1 MGRNENVTIFRDTET
16 MCRTHPR
23 LRESICFSR
32 RNQKLILEGDE
43 VSAPMGDG
51 GEMGRLIV
59 SSKRT
64 FEAASAYA
72 RTMKTC
78 VLNFASAGNPG
89 GGVVNGSSA
98 QEEALCR
105 CSTLYFNLNT
115 SEMWHRFYSPH
126 RAAHDPIHNDDII
139 YTPRVTVFKS
149 DTAFPS
155 ALPEADW
162 YELDVISCAAPNLR
176 EHPSNSMNTGD
187 GDRHIRLAS
196 DELRRLHEKR
206 LSRILNVAAANGE
219 EAIVLGAFGCG
230 AFRNDPK
237 VVSAAAAAVIPQ
249 YRTRFKV
256 IEFAIYCRHGD
267 TQNYDA
273 FQTAFEPHCPTRLLK
288 LSFIT
293 SCL

>member
-1 MGRNENVTIFRDTET
+1 M

-23 LRESICFSR
+23 LRESISFSR
-32 RNQKLILEGDE
+32 ANQKLILEGDA
-43 VSAPMGDG
+43 VSAPRGDG
-51 GEMGRLIV
+51 GAMGQLVV
-59 SSKRT
+59 SPKRT
-64 FEAASAYA
+64 FQAASAYA

-78 VLNFASAGNPG
+78 VLNFASASNPG

-115 SEMWHRFYSPH
+115 NEMRNGFYSPH

-149 DTAFPS
+149 DTSFPS
-155 ALPEADW
+155 ALPETDW

-176 EHPSNSMNTGD
+176 EHPSNSMNSGD
-187 GDRHIRLAS
+187 GARRIQLAP

-206 LSRILNVAAANGE
+206 LSRILDVAAANGE

-237 VVSAAAAAVIPQ
+237 VVAAAAAVMPH

-256 IEFAIYCRHGD
+256 IEFAIYCRPGD

-273 FQTAFEPHCPTRLLK
+273 FRKAFGLYCSGKE
-288 LSFIT
+288 I
-293 SCL
+293 

>member
-1 MGRNENVTIFRDTET
+1 MGRNENVTIFRDTEA

-23 LRESICFSR
+23 LRESISFSR
-32 RNQKLILEGDE
+32 ANQKVILEGDG
-43 VSAPMGDG
+43 VSAPRGDG

-64 FEAASAYA
+64 FEAAFAYA

-115 SEMWHRFYSPH
+115 SEMWNRFYSPH

-149 DTAFPS
+149 DTAFPA
-155 ALPEADW
+155 ALPEAEW

-187 GDRHIRLAS
+187 GDRRIRLAP

-219 EAIVLGAFGCG
+219 EAIILGAFGCG

-237 VVSAAAAAVIPQ
+237 VVSAAAAAVMPQ
-249 YRTRFKV
+249 YRMRFKV
-256 IEFAIYCRHGD
+256 IEFAIYCRSDD

-273 FQTAFEPHCPTRLLK
+273 FKTAFGGGKVR
-288 LSFIT
+288 
-293 SCL
+293 

>member
-1 MGRNENVTIFRDTET
+1 MIFRDTET

-23 LRESICFSR
+23 LRESISFSR
-32 RNQKLILEGDE
+32 TNQKVILEGDE
-43 VSAPMGDG
+43 VSVSRGDG
-51 GEMGRLIV
+51 SEMGRLIV

-115 SEMWHRFYSPH
+115 SEMWNRFYSPH

-155 ALPEADW
+155 ALPEAEW

-187 GDRHIRLAS
+187 GDRRIRLAPG
-196 DELRRLHEKR
+196 ELRRLHEKR
-206 LSRILNVAAANGE
+206 LSRILNVAASNGE
-219 EAIVLGAFGCG
+219 EAIILGAFGCG

-256 IEFAIYCRHGD
+256 IEFAIYCRSDD

-273 FQTAFEPHCPTRLLK
+273 FKTAFGPEL
-288 LSFIT
+288 
-293 SCL
+293 

>member
-1 MGRNENVTIFRDTET
+1 MGRNENIAIFRDTET

-23 LRESICFSR
+23 LKSSISFSR
-32 RNQKLILEGDE
+32 ANQKLILEGDE
-43 VSAPMGDG
+43 VSAPRCDG
-51 GEMGRLIV
+51 GAMGQLVV
-59 SSKRT
+59 SPKRT

-78 VLNFASAGNPG
+78 VLNFASASNPG

-115 SEMWHRFYSPH
+115 SEMWNGFYSPH

-149 DTAFPS
+149 DTSFPS
-155 ALPEADW
+155 ALPETDW
-162 YELDVISCAAPNLR
+162 YELDVITCAAPNLR
-176 EHPSNSMNTGD
+176 EHPSNSMNSGD
-187 GDRHIRLAS
+187 GARRIQLAPG
-196 DELRRLHEKR
+196 ELRRLHEKR
-206 LSRILNVAAANGE
+206 LSRILDVAAANGE

-230 AFRNDPK
+230 AFRNDPR
-237 VVSAAAAAVIPQ
+237 VVSAAAAAVMPH
-249 YRTRFKV
+249 YRMRFKV
-256 IEFAIYCRHGD
+256 IEFAIYCRPGD

-273 FQTAFEPHCPTRLLK
+273 FKTAFGL
-288 LSFIT
+288 
-293 SCL
+293 

>member
-1 MGRNENVTIFRDTET
+1 MMIFRDTER

-23 LRESICFSR
+23 LRESISFSR
-32 RNQKLILEGDE
+32 TNQKVILEGDE
-43 VSAPMGDG
+43 VSAPRSDG
-51 GEMGRLIV
+51 SEMGRLIV

-64 FEAASAYA
+64 FEAASVYA

-115 SEMWHRFYSPH
+115 SEMWNRFYSPH

-155 ALPEADW
+155 VLPEPEW

-187 GDRHIRLAS
+187 GDRRIRLAP

-219 EAIVLGAFGCG
+219 EAIILGAFGCG

-256 IEFAIYCRHGD
+256 IEFAIYCRSDD

-273 FQTAFEPHCPTRLLK
+273 FKTAFGGGKVR
-288 LSFIT
+288 
-293 SCL
+293 